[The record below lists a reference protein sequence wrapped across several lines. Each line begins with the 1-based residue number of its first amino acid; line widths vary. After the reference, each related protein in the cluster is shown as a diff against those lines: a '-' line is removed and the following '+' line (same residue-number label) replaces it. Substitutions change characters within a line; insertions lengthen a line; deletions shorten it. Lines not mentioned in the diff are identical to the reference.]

1 MSIIQNDTLKKS
13 LAVVGLSTGMV
24 LSGLGIAQV
33 ASAQTDEPAVTDSTE
48 STESEAVESGATESE
63 ASENERDGDCDG
75 KGHRRG
81 GHNKEAVA
89 EALGMSTDELRA
101 EFEAGNSLADVAAA
115 QGVDVQDLID
125 MMVAD
130 ATEHINEKV
139 AEGDITQEEADEKLA
154 ELTDRITERVNS
166 VPDADGERGPRG
178 ERGDRGDRG
187 PRGER
192 GGDADAD
199 A

>member
-1 MSIIQNDTLKKS
+1 MNDTLKKS
-13 LAVVGLSTGMV
+13 LAAAGLTTGMV

-33 ASAQTDEPAVTDSTE
+33 ASAQTSDEPAVESDAEVTE
-48 STESEAVESGATESE
+48 STDADGAEQ
-63 ASENERDGDCDG
+63 ERDGDCDG
-75 KGHRRG
+75 KRHRRG
-81 GHNKEAVA
+81 GADKEAVA
-89 EALGMSTDELRA
+89 EALGMTTDELRA

-130 ATEHINEKV
+130 ATEHIDEKV
-139 AEGDITQEEADEKLA
+139 AEGDLTQEEADEKLA
-154 ELTDRITERVNS
+154 ELTERITEKVNS
-166 VPDADGERGPRG
+166 VPGEDGERGP
-178 ERGDRGDRG
+178 RGDRG

-192 GGDADAD
+192 GDDQDPAADADAD

>member
-33 ASAQTDEPAVTDSTE
+33 ASAQTDEPATTE
-48 STESEAVESGATESE
+48 STESEAVESEATESE
-63 ASENERDGDCDG
+63 SSENERDGDCDG
-75 KGHRRG
+75 KRHRRG
-81 GHNKEAVA
+81 GFDKEAVA
-89 EALGMSTDELRA
+89 EALGMTTDELRA

-115 QGVDVQDLID
+115 QDVDVQDLID
-125 MMVAD
+125 MMVAE

-139 AEGDITQEEADEKLA
+139 AEGDMTQEEADEKMA

-166 VPDADGERGPRG
+166 VPDADGEGGPRG
-178 ERGDRGDRG
+178 ERGNRGDRG